1 MSTLKINWAK
11 LLGAREEI
19 SKDFCDRLNAYFTRL
34 QESHQIPDVLGAV
47 HVERFALPESSLAQ
61 PEVEL
66 IDVTD
71 PWPEFYQETA
81 RDADMLREYM
91 GGDSVSEDYVN
102 GDDSTSTPFTRSRQ
116 DTDVQMQMR
125 LRYHGPCEI
134 IIHTELSL
142 NYPAPSFLTL
152 PIKLRVHAMDI
163 DATAVIA
170 YLSSKVCVCV
180 CQHGEDGQMPV
191 FALPLKSPMSAMV
204 TSPMSMVPLLM
215 SPTTSI
221 AQQHYPFQLDLRIES
236 DIGDQASEQVLKNVG
251 KIEKFLVEHL
261 RRYLLEHYLFPKFH
275 STYLV
280 STSDDVDNSSSDMS
294 VE

>member
-102 GDDSTSTPFTRSRQ
+102 GDDGTSTPFTRSRQ